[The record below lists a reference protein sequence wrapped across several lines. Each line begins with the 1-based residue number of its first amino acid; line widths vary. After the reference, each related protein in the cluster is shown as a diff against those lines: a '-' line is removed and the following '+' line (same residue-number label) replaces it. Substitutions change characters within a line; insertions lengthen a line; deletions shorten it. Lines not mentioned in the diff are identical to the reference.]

1 MFHAIS
7 GHYNRFTMGLV
18 METITIYA
26 LQYSDDPFCAPYLKT
41 IAISKEDAKAK
52 IERLNEEDSLSYSK
66 DDVVITVYEIN
77 LTTGEVF
84 ENGNIK
90 LEDL

>member
-1 MFHAIS
+1 
-7 GHYNRFTMGLV
+7 MGLV

-52 IERLNEEDSLSYSK
+52 IERLYEKDSVLYSK
-66 DDVVITVYEIN
+66 DDVRITVYEIN

-90 LEDL
+90 LEELQ

>member
-1 MFHAIS
+1 
-7 GHYNRFTMGLV
+7 

-52 IERLNEEDSLSYSK
+52 IERLNEEDSFLYSK
-66 DDVVITVYEIN
+66 DDVRISVYEIN

-84 ENGNIK
+84 ENENIK
-90 LEDL
+90 LEDLQ